1 MTAAVLEAFGNSPFA
16 LTLFVQDLDASKN
29 FYGNGIGLPLVFE
42 DEVSAVYRCGQTMI
56 NLLLAGEAADL
67 VAPAKVSDTN
77 SVKAV
82 YTLRC
87 ADIDGAA
94 AQLEAAGVKLLNGPI
109 DRPWGVRTV
118 SFQDPS
124 GHTWELANHA

>member
-1 MTAAVLEAFGNSPFA
+1 MTSIVQDAFGSSPFA

-29 FYGNGIGLPLVFE
+29 FYGQGLGLSLLFE
-42 DEVSAVYRCGQTMI
+42 DDVSAVYRCGQAMI
-56 NLLLAGEAADL
+56 NLLLDGEAGDL
-67 VAPAKVSDTN
+67 IYPAKVAGTN
-77 SVKAV
+77 SVKAL

-124 GHTWELANHA
+124 VHTWELANHE